1 MREAAKTTTRRR
13 AKALLFMHLRLAGGQ
28 EWYQIYKLFSKA
40 TPPSMDGKGGVR
52 GLRRR
57 LKFKKRY
64 LQMILEGRKR
74 STIRLGRLVL
84 RDRLLTIV
92 GDRGPIALAR
102 VDEVIYKKV
111 RELTDEDARVDGFR
125 GLIELFRELRRIYG
139 DFSLEDDVT
148 IIRFT
153 VLRRLDNEGQD
164 LAGLPRS
171 GSSRGSR

>member
-1 MREAAKTTTRRR
+1 
-13 AKALLFMHLRLAGGQ
+13 
-28 EWYQIYKLFSKA
+28 
-40 TPPSMDGKGGVR
+40 MDGEGGVR
-52 GLRRR
+52 GLGRR

-125 GLIELFRELRRIYG
+125 GLIDLFRELRRIYG
-139 DFSLEDDVT
+139 DFGLEDDVT

-164 LAGLPRS
+164 LAGLPGR

>member
-1 MREAAKTTTRRR
+1 
-13 AKALLFMHLRLAGGQ
+13 
-28 EWYQIYKLFSKA
+28 
-40 TPPSMDGKGGVR
+40 MDGKGGVR
-52 GLRRR
+52 GLGRR

-92 GDRGPIALAR
+92 GDGKPIALAR

-125 GLIELFRELRRIYG
+125 GLIDLFRELRRIYG
-139 DFSLEDDVT
+139 DFGLEDDVT

-164 LAGLPRS
+164 LARLPGSR
-171 GSSRGSR
+171 SSRGSR

>member
-1 MREAAKTTTRRR
+1 
-13 AKALLFMHLRLAGGQ
+13 
-28 EWYQIYKLFSKA
+28 
-40 TPPSMDGKGGVR
+40 MDGKGGVR
-52 GLRRR
+52 GLGRR

-92 GDRGPIALAR
+92 GDGKPIALAR

-139 DFSLEDDVT
+139 DFGLEDDVT

-164 LAGLPRS
+164 LARLPGS

>member
-1 MREAAKTTTRRR
+1 
-13 AKALLFMHLRLAGGQ
+13 
-28 EWYQIYKLFSKA
+28 
-40 TPPSMDGKGGVR
+40 MDGKGGVR
-52 GLRRR
+52 GLGRR

-64 LQMILEGRKR
+64 LQLIIEGRKR

-125 GLIELFRELRRIYG
+125 GLIDLFRELRRIYG
-139 DFSLEDDVT
+139 DFGLEDDVT

-164 LAGLPRS
+164 LAGLPGR

>member
-1 MREAAKTTTRRR
+1 
-13 AKALLFMHLRLAGGQ
+13 
-28 EWYQIYKLFSKA
+28 
-40 TPPSMDGKGGVR
+40 MDGKGGVR
-52 GLRRR
+52 GLGRR

-92 GDRGPIALAR
+92 GDGKPIALAR

-139 DFSLEDDVT
+139 DFGLEDDVT

-164 LAGLPRS
+164 LARLPGR

>member
-1 MREAAKTTTRRR
+1 
-13 AKALLFMHLRLAGGQ
+13 
-28 EWYQIYKLFSKA
+28 
-40 TPPSMDGKGGVR
+40 MDRKGGVR
-52 GLRRR
+52 GLGRR

-92 GDRGPIALAR
+92 GDGKPIALAR
-102 VDEVIYKKV
+102 VDEVTYKKV

-125 GLIELFRELRRIYG
+125 GLIDLFRELRRIYG
-139 DFSLEDDVT
+139 NFGLEDDVT

-153 VLRRLDNEGQD
+153 VLKRLDNEGQD
-164 LAGLPRS
+164 LARPPGR

>member
-1 MREAAKTTTRRR
+1 
-13 AKALLFMHLRLAGGQ
+13 
-28 EWYQIYKLFSKA
+28 
-40 TPPSMDGKGGVR
+40 MDRKGGVR
-52 GLRRR
+52 GLGRR

-92 GDRGPIALAR
+92 GDGKPIALAR

-125 GLIELFRELRRIYG
+125 GLIDLFRELRRIYG
-139 DFSLEDDVT
+139 NFGLEDDVT

-153 VLRRLDNEGQD
+153 VLKRLDNEGQD
-164 LAGLPRS
+164 LARPPGR

>member
-1 MREAAKTTTRRR
+1 
-13 AKALLFMHLRLAGGQ
+13 
-28 EWYQIYKLFSKA
+28 
-40 TPPSMDGKGGVR
+40 MDGKGGVR
-52 GLRRR
+52 GLGRR

-92 GDRGPIALAR
+92 GDGKPIALAR
-102 VDEVIYKKV
+102 VDEVTYKKV

-139 DFSLEDDVT
+139 DFGLEDDVT

-164 LAGLPRS
+164 LARLPGS

>member
-1 MREAAKTTTRRR
+1 
-13 AKALLFMHLRLAGGQ
+13 
-28 EWYQIYKLFSKA
+28 
-40 TPPSMDGKGGVR
+40 MDGEGGVR
-52 GLRRR
+52 GLGRR

-64 LQMILEGRKR
+64 LQLIIEGRKR

-92 GDRGPIALAR
+92 GDGGPIALAR

-125 GLIELFRELRRIYG
+125 GLIDLFRELRRIYG

-148 IIRFT
+148 IIKFT

-164 LAGLPRS
+164 LAGLPGR
-171 GSSRGSR
+171 GSSRGSH

>member
-1 MREAAKTTTRRR
+1 
-13 AKALLFMHLRLAGGQ
+13 
-28 EWYQIYKLFSKA
+28 
-40 TPPSMDGKGGVR
+40 MDGEGGVR
-52 GLRRR
+52 GLGRR

-92 GDRGPIALAR
+92 GDGKPIALAR
-102 VDEVIYKKV
+102 VDEVTYKKV

-125 GLIELFRELRRIYG
+125 GLIDLFRELRRIYG
-139 DFSLEDDVT
+139 DFGLEDDVT

-153 VLRRLDNEGQD
+153 V
-164 LAGLPRS
+164 
-171 GSSRGSR
+171 

>member
-1 MREAAKTTTRRR
+1 
-13 AKALLFMHLRLAGGQ
+13 
-28 EWYQIYKLFSKA
+28 
-40 TPPSMDGKGGVR
+40 MDGEGGVR
-52 GLRRR
+52 GLGRR

-64 LQMILEGRKR
+64 LQLIIEGRKR

-92 GDRGPIALAR
+92 GDGGPIALAR

-125 GLIELFRELRRIYG
+125 GLIDLFRELRRIYG
-139 DFSLEDDVT
+139 AFSLEDDVT

-164 LAGLPRS
+164 LAGLPGR

>member
-1 MREAAKTTTRRR
+1 
-13 AKALLFMHLRLAGGQ
+13 
-28 EWYQIYKLFSKA
+28 
-40 TPPSMDGKGGVR
+40 MDGKGGVR
-52 GLRRR
+52 GLGRR

-64 LQMILEGRKR
+64 LQMIIEGRKR

-92 GDRGPIALAR
+92 GDGKPIALAR

-139 DFSLEDDVT
+139 DFGLEDDVT

-153 VLRRLDNEGQD
+153 VLRRFDNEGQD
-164 LAGLPRS
+164 LARLPGR

>member
-1 MREAAKTTTRRR
+1 
-13 AKALLFMHLRLAGGQ
+13 
-28 EWYQIYKLFSKA
+28 
-40 TPPSMDGKGGVR
+40 MDGKGGVR
-52 GLRRR
+52 GLGRR

-92 GDRGPIALAR
+92 GDGKPIALAR
-102 VDEVIYKKV
+102 VDEVTYKKV

-139 DFSLEDDVT
+139 DFGLEDDVT

-164 LAGLPRS
+164 LARLPGR

>member
-1 MREAAKTTTRRR
+1 
-13 AKALLFMHLRLAGGQ
+13 
-28 EWYQIYKLFSKA
+28 
-40 TPPSMDGKGGVR
+40 MDGKGGVR
-52 GLRRR
+52 GLGRR

-84 RDRLLTIV
+84 RGRLLTIV
-92 GDRGPIALAR
+92 GDGKPIALAR

-125 GLIELFRELRRIYG
+125 GLIDLFRELRRIYG
-139 DFSLEDDVT
+139 DFGLEDDVT

-164 LAGLPRS
+164 LARPPGR

>member
-1 MREAAKTTTRRR
+1 
-13 AKALLFMHLRLAGGQ
+13 
-28 EWYQIYKLFSKA
+28 
-40 TPPSMDGKGGVR
+40 MDGKGGVR
-52 GLRRR
+52 GLGRR

-92 GDRGPIALAR
+92 GDGKPIALAR

-125 GLIELFRELRRIYG
+125 GLIDLFRELRRIYG
-139 DFSLEDDVT
+139 NFGLEDDVT

-153 VLRRLDNEGQD
+153 VLKRLDNEGQD
-164 LAGLPRS
+164 LARPPGR

>member
-1 MREAAKTTTRRR
+1 
-13 AKALLFMHLRLAGGQ
+13 
-28 EWYQIYKLFSKA
+28 
-40 TPPSMDGKGGVR
+40 MDGKGGVR
-52 GLRRR
+52 GLGRR

-92 GDRGPIALAR
+92 GDGKPIALAR

-164 LAGLPRS
+164 LARLPGS

>member
-1 MREAAKTTTRRR
+1 
-13 AKALLFMHLRLAGGQ
+13 
-28 EWYQIYKLFSKA
+28 
-40 TPPSMDGKGGVR
+40 MDGKGGVR
-52 GLRRR
+52 GLGRR

-92 GDRGPIALAR
+92 GDGRPIALAR

-125 GLIELFRELRRIYG
+125 GLIDLFRELRRIYG
-139 DFSLEDDVT
+139 DFGLEDDVT

-164 LAGLPRS
+164 LARLPGS

>member
-1 MREAAKTTTRRR
+1 
-13 AKALLFMHLRLAGGQ
+13 
-28 EWYQIYKLFSKA
+28 
-40 TPPSMDGKGGVR
+40 MDGKGGVR
-52 GLRRR
+52 GLGRR

-92 GDRGPIALAR
+92 GDGKPIALAR

-125 GLIELFRELRRIYG
+125 GLIDLFRELRRIYG
-139 DFSLEDDVT
+139 NFGLEDDVT

-153 VLRRLDNEGQD
+153 VLKRLDKEGQD
-164 LAGLPRS
+164 LARPPGR